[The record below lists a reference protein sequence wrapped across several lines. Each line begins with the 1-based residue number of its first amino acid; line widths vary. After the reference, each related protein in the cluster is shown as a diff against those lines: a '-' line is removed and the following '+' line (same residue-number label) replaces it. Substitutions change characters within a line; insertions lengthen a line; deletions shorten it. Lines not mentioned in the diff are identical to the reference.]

1 MSDDNAYRSKM
12 GAFYA
17 VTILFIFML
26 GIILLLWLP
35 SDPAS
40 IAIAAVLWATALFFL
55 FMWSR
60 AKYTLK
66 ENGLLIRTTFA
77 EREIEYLSVTQIK
90 DESGHMAYH
99 GMWVVFSTDLILITY
114 DKRGVI
120 WISPVKKQEFLS
132 KLRVR
137 CPLAYL

>member
-1 MSDDNAYRSKM
+1 MPDDNAYRSKM